1 MKKVHVWQLGY
12 AAFKDFAL
20 HNNNVECRQM
30 GYVEVADEG
39 SSQDLRDRVWELLN
53 WSCWAEKKPDEVETV
68 PNEGLAMKNVEFTSE
83 IVDTITEDTKKEE
96 EE

>member
-1 MKKVHVWQLGY
+1 MNPSNPLESVFYISIPENFV
-12 AAFKDFAL
+12 ASDEDFKIDPKI
-20 HNNNVECRQM
+20 
-30 GYVEVADEG
+30 
-39 SSQDLRDRVWELLN
+39 LLPVQ
-53 WSCWAEKKPDEVETV
+53 KKPDEAETV